1 MPRSTGRP
9 LNVVHEHASVL
20 KTIEEQWNLPAP
32 TYRDAHAAS
41 VADFL
46 DLSPMS
52 FLEPPELA
60 APANPLPGLLA
71 STGGPPPPPPLTP

>member
-46 DLSPMS
+46 DLSP
-52 FLEPPELA
+52 
-60 APANPLPGLLA
+60 
-71 STGGPPPPPPLTP
+71 PPPLTP